1 MKLLVLVALC
11 STAFAV
17 STFEA
22 QDHFVQFMAI
32 FNKKYESTPELFKRF
47 NIFKDNLEFI
57 QSHNAENHT
66 YTLGVNEFTDLSH
79 EEFVATYVGK
89 LHNEKPDI
97 PSVESVEE
105 VTGPVPNDVD
115 WRSKGAVN
123 PVRNQGQCGSCWAFA
138 AVAALEGATK
148 VGPKGTLPV
157 LSEQHLVDCAGSA
170 GNHGCSGG
178 LPSNALNWASRN
190 GGVCSGS
197 SYPYTG
203 RDGRCNTGCSKSA
216 TTSGA
221 GGVASS
227 DSGLTG
233 ALNGRPVAVAIV
245 ASGRPF
251 QSYSSGVFSGPCP
264 GNLDHAV
271 TAVGFTGNAYIVRNS
286 WGSSWGQGGYIM
298 MARANTCGIW
308 NNWACT
314 AR

>member
-1 MKLLVLVALC
+1 MKLLISLAIL

-22 QDHFVQFMAI
+22 QDQFVQFMAI
-32 FNKKYESTPELFKRF
+32 FNKKYESTGELFKRF

-57 QSHNAENHT
+57 QEENAKNNT
-66 YTLGVNEFTDLSH
+66 YTLGVNEFTDLAH
-79 EEFVATYVGK
+79 EEFVNTYVGK
-89 LHNEKPDI
+89 LNNDKPEI
-97 PSVESVEE
+97 PPVEAIEE
-105 VTGPVPNDVD
+105 LAGPTPNDID
-115 WRSKGAVN
+115 WRQRGAVN

-148 VGPKGTLPV
+148 VGKGNLPV
-157 LSEQHLVDCAGSA
+157 LSEQHLVDCSGSA
-170 GNHGCSGG
+170 GNHGCGGG

-203 RDGRCNTGCSKSA
+203 RDGRCNTGCTKAA
-216 TTSGA
+216 TTGGA
-221 GGVASS
+221 GGISAS
-227 DSGLTG
+227 DAGLTG
-233 ALNGRPVAVAIV
+233 ALNGRPAAVAIV
-245 ASGRPF
+245 ASGRAF

-271 TAVGFTGNAYIVRNS
+271 TAVGFTGQAYIVRNS

-298 MARANTCGIW
+298 MARGNTCGIL

-314 AR
+314 AK